1 MKLGSLFDIP
11 ILIMHRL
18 SPLIVCFFSLFVFKL
33 NAQTKVVGECTISY
47 DIQKITS
54 TGDTTSIGQKI
65 VFIKGNSCKTILKTS
80 EFIQTLIFNTQQDSA
95 IILKEIGMNKLLQYI
110 PYDPLNS
117 AGLVASKKTDSIST
131 ILDYPCESINLTWA
145 DGTSME
151 VVYTASIIPTVT
163 VYEQAFKEIPG
174 LVLSYLITSK
184 KGERILYKATKID
197 LSPITLNVFEI
208 NKTQY
213 QIIN

>member
-1 MKLGSLFDIP
+1 VILGSLFDIP
-11 ILIMHRL
+11 LLIMHRL
-18 SPLIVCFFSLFVFKL
+18 SPLIVCFFSLFVFQL

-47 DIQKITS
+47 DIQQFTS

-80 EFIQTLIFNTQQDSA
+80 EFAQTLIFNTQKDSA
-95 IILKEIGMNKLLQYI
+95 IIIKEIGMNKLLQYI

-131 ILDYPCESINLTWA
+131 ILDYSCESINLSWA

-151 VVYTASIIPTVT
+151 VVYTTAIIPTVT
-163 VYEQAFKEIPG
+163 VYEQSFKEIPG
-174 LVLSYLITSK
+174 LVLSYQITSK

-197 LSPITLNVFEI
+197 LSPITLNVFEV
-208 NKTQY
+208 NKAQY

>member
-1 MKLGSLFDIP
+1 
-11 ILIMHRL
+11 MHRL
-18 SPLIVCFFSLFVFKL
+18 SPLIVCFFSLFVFQL

-47 DIQKITS
+47 DIQQITS
-54 TGDTTSIGQKI
+54 AGDTSSIGQKK
-65 VFIKGNSCKTILKTS
+65 VFIKGNSCKTILKTP
-80 EFIQTLIFNTQQDSA
+80 EFTQTLIFNTQQDSA

-110 PYDPLNS
+110 QYDPLNTV
-117 AGLVASKKTDSIST
+117 GLVASKKIDSIST
-131 ILDYPCESINLTWA
+131 MLDYSCESMRLSWA
-145 DGTSME
+145 DGSTME
-151 VVYTASIIPTVT
+151 VVYTTAVIPTVT

-174 LVLSYLITSK
+174 LVLSYQLTTK
-184 KGERILYKATKID
+184 KGNRILYKATKID

>member
-1 MKLGSLFDIP
+1 
-11 ILIMHRL
+11 MHRL
-18 SPLIVCFFSLFVFKL
+18 SPLIVCFFNLFVFQL

-47 DIQKITS
+47 DIQQITS
-54 TGDTTSIGQKI
+54 AADTTSVGQKI
-65 VFIKGNSCKTILKTS
+65 VFIKGNSCKTILKTT
-80 EFIQTLIFNTQQDSA
+80 EFTQTLIFNTQQDSA

-131 ILDYPCESINLTWA
+131 ILDYPCESINLSWA

-151 VVYTASIIPTVT
+151 VVYTTSIIPTVT
-163 VYEQAFKEIPG
+163 VYEQSFKEIPG
-174 LVLSYLITSK
+174 LVLSYQITSK
-184 KGERILYKATKID
+184 KGDRILYKATKID

-208 NKTQY
+208 NKSQY